1 MAFLAMAFPIP
12 ANKLDEWK
20 SFVAQLAGAKRVDFA
35 ASRKRFRVR
44 ERIFHQQT
52 SHGDFAIVT
61 LEGEDPADAFAK
73 FGQGTD
79 TFAQWYTACVL
90 EIHGTELGKTPPDSF
105 SALVVDSGSGQGDI
119 FSDLAKWFG

>member
-1 MAFLAMAFPIP
+1 MLSSP
-12 ANKLDEWK
+12 ARNGWISQPAEKGSECESESSINKHL
-20 SFVAQLAGAKRVDFA
+20 
-35 ASRKRFRVR
+35 
-44 ERIFHQQT
+44 T
-52 SHGDFAIVT
+52 GDFAIVT

-105 SALVVDSGSGQGDI
+105 PTLVVDSGSGQGDI